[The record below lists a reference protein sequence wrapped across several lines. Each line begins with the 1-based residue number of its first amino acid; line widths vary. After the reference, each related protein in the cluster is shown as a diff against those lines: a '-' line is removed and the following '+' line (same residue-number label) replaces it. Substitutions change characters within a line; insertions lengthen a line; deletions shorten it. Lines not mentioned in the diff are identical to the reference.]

1 MLAAN
6 WFVFTLLGLAVA
18 VLVMRTPIEEQFLI
32 DRFGD
37 EYRQYMA
44 HTGRYLPKFKSAG
57 QS

>member
-18 VLVMRTPIEEQFLI
+18 VLVMRTPIEEHFLI

-37 EYRQYMA
+37 EYRQYMT